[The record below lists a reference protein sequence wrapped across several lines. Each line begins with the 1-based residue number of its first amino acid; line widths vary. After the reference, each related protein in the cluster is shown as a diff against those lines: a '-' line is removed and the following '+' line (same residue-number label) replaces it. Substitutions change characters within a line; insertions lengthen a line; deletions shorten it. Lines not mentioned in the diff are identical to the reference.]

1 MKTYIVNLESSPE
14 RKEYMENLLKDIPA
28 LEYEFIKA
36 VDGRKLTDSERNAL
50 FDSSHAFKR
59 YGRECRPGEIGCT
72 LSHQQCYKKIA
83 ESAEDYALIL
93 EDDIVINCTDNAIWE
108 KMQAFLCKENKPM
121 VLLLSGNYWYSRTQS
136 HKVGLTTAYVF
147 DAYGTFAY
155 LINKKAAKL
164 LIEYPATFLADDWRY
179 LRSKGIKLQA
189 IYPHPIS
196 PSEESLLSSTILT
209 GIKRNDKINKQNL
222 PFATC
227 ISTYIRGGI
236 RHFLKFI
243 KHYEGN
249 WG

>member
-50 FDSSHAFKR
+50 FDSSRAFKR

-121 VLLLSGNYWYSRTQS
+121 VLLLSGNYWYSRTPVS
-136 HKVGLTTAYVF
+136 YTHLT
-147 DAYGTFAY
+147 
-155 LINKKAAKL
+155 
-164 LIEYPATFLADDWRY
+164 
-179 LRSKGIKLQA
+179 
-189 IYPHPIS
+189 
-196 PSEESLLSSTILT
+196 
-209 GIKRNDKINKQNL
+209 L
-222 PFATC
+222 PTN
-227 ISTYIRGGI
+227 SRV
-236 RHFLKFI
+236 
-243 KHYEGN
+243 
-249 WG
+249 